1 MFRDRPG
8 LGLSL
13 GKAKADEDPYVG
25 RGGNENAIACA
36 CEAQLQVS
44 LAFGVLSSSFETGP
58 YTGILGSRRGVVGP
72 MSSKRYRFTHLTPSC
87 RLTTCGYYQA
97 VLLYWTQ
104 FTSHRQLFVS
114 HTASR
119 IQHVFFP
126 VCLCCACRAQYLEQ
140 HSRADKYR
148 R

>member
-58 YTGILGSRRGVVGP
+58 YTGILGSRRGVMGP
-72 MSSKRYRFTHLTPSC
+72 MSSRRYRFTHLDSNSILSSHYLRLLSGCSTILDAIHLPSPAVRVSLCQQDPSC
-87 RLTTCGYYQA
+87 HFSSLH
-97 VLLYWTQ
+97 LLCMSST
-104 FTSHRQLFVS
+104 VS
-114 HTASR
+114 
-119 IQHVFFP
+119 
-126 VCLCCACRAQYLEQ
+126 
-140 HSRADKYR
+140 
-148 R
+148 